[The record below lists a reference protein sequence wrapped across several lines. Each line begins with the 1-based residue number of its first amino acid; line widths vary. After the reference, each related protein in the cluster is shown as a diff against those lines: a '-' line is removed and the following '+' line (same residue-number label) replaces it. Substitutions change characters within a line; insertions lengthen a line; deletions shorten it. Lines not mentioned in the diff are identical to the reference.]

1 MKSEEFKSGGL
12 AVKAVNILRLLSEL
26 EGSSQL
32 CKYMGF
38 EDDESTLNDIKKRY
52 YKMYFRL
59 KKQEDSML
67 DWSSIAQLVEQ
78 VTVNHPV
85 PGSSPGGGVREIS
98 AAVAQLLY
106 TQLVT
111 SSNLVF
117 PILSRRSMKNDYHQ
131 MQRLQDRTNEH

>member
-1 MKSEEFKSGGL
+1 MKSEEFKPGGL

-67 DWSSIAQLVEQ
+67 D
-78 VTVNHPV
+78 
-85 PGSSPGGGVREIS
+85 
-98 AAVAQLLY
+98 
-106 TQLVT
+106 
-111 SSNLVF
+111 
-117 PILSRRSMKNDYHQ
+117 
-131 MQRLQDRTNEH
+131 